1 MKRFSLA
8 LAVATIIGGVTAA
21 SAQNYPSRPITAIVS
36 FAAGGSGDTI
46 LRIVAEHMRKYARP
60 DDRRR
65 ERRRRRRQHRRRRG
79 SPVRRPTATR

>member
-21 SAQNYPSRPITAIVS
+21 SAQNYPSRPITVVVA

-46 LRIVAEHMRKYARP
+46 MRICGRSHAQYARP
-60 DDRRR
+60 DDRD
-65 ERRRRRRQHRRRRG
+65 
-79 SPVRRPTATR
+79 